1 MIEYIAR
8 GQCQKCGVKEVIAH
22 SGFKHL
28 CQRCADGLFKK
39 ISTEQKKNY
48 LRTGRING

>member
-8 GQCQKCGVKEVIAH
+8 GQCQKCGAKEVIAH

-39 ISTEQKKNY
+39 ISKEQKKNY